1 MVSPIKVMIIE
12 DEQDLLNLYKD
23 FLKSKGYNVLVTN
36 TTAIHIIE
44 DYEEFRPNVVILDY
58 RLPDD
63 KSGIDAAKDLLNKYS
78 TVPILMITAYE
89 SIKNAFATEG
99 MFKNKNIRLVIKPIK
114 LHQLDKTI
122 QELVNFE

>member
-1 MVSPIKVMIIE
+1 MASPIKVMIIE

-36 TTAIHIIE
+36 TTATHIIE

-63 KSGIDAAKDLLNKYS
+63 KSGIDAAKDLLQKYS
-78 TVPILMITAYE
+78 TVAILMITAYE

-99 MFKNKNIRLVIKPIK
+99 MFKNKKIRLVIKPIK

-122 QELVNFE
+122 QELVNV

>member
-1 MVSPIKVMIIE
+1 MASPIKVMIIE

-36 TTAIHIIE
+36 TTAAHIIE
-44 DYEEFRPNVVILDY
+44 DYEEFRPNLVILDY

-63 KSGIDAAKDLLNKYS
+63 KSGIDAAKDLLEKYS

-89 SIKNAFATEG
+89 SIKNTFATEEV
-99 MFKNKNIRLVIKPIK
+99 FKNKKIKLVIKPIK

-122 QELVNFE
+122 QELVNV